1 MLSVFFYFKC
11 YNHDMKLQKIH
22 AVQSIVL
29 QSLLNAT
36 RARYSELRRAAGVES
51 DIFKF
56 HIKKLQLQR
65 YVVKAEDGLYE
76 LTAEGKEYASNLDIR
91 GREIAQPRSSM
102 LMIVRCGERI
112 IGHRRDREPYN
123 QFWGIASA
131 PLLRGVPA
139 TVSAHREFEKQVG
152 ISADFHVHGVFRVI
166 DKDERGKIL
175 EDKLFSVMVADVKKM
190 AEPHSWYGGFSKWMT
205 PEELLAKNRLFP
217 TTRSTLEMI
226 ERGETFREEIC
237 TYRDDEY

>member
-1 MLSVFFYFKC
+1 
-11 YNHDMKLQKIH
+11 MKVVKIH
-22 AVQSIVL
+22 AVQSIAL

-56 HIKKLQLQR
+56 HIKKLQLQH
-65 YVVKAEDGLYE
+65 YVIKAEDGLYE
-76 LTAEGKEYASNLDIR
+76 LTAEGKEYASNLDMR
-91 GREIAQPRSSM
+91 GTEIAQPRSSM
-102 LMIVRCGERI
+102 LMIVRYGKRI

-139 TVSAHREFEKQVG
+139 VISAHREFEKQVG
-152 ISADFHVHGVFRVI
+152 ISAEFRVHGVFRVI

-175 EDKLFSVMVADVKKM
+175 EDKLFSVMVADVDKM
-190 AEPHSWYGGFSKWMT
+190 SEPHSWYGGFSQWMDVDD
-205 PEELLAKNRLFP
+205 LLSKKRLFP
-217 TTRSTLEMI
+217 TTRATLEMI
-226 ERGETFREEIC
+226 ERGETFREQIC
-237 TYRDDEY
+237 VYRDDEY